1 MTEVSRCRTGAAQ
14 TAGPPAYPAPCWH
27 GAPPALRAA
36 LRRSTPDDA
45 PDLHAYLSQ
54 PAAVEFGPY
63 GVLTAAD
70 DEDDPEEQSAQFAGA
85 KGVATNIFR
94 LTPRGWRLWIRH
106 GSPVISDT
114 SDDEELEES

>member
-70 DEDDPEEQSAQFAGA
+70 AVRAATKRAADERFVAVCLASSG
-85 KGVATNIFR
+85 GVVR
-94 LTPRGWRLWIRH
+94 HLYVTPDGPPQWRTWEI
-106 GSPVISDT
+106 G
-114 SDDEELEES
+114 